1 METAIYLAVIG
12 VLFGLIVWL
21 MQSSF
26 SRIEEKLDGIQGN
39 MVQKDDC
46 LDRHKSIRENE
57 GKLFDAV
64 SKLQSDSAGI
74 KGRFFN

>member
-1 METAIYLAVIG
+1 METAIYLSVIG
-12 VLFGLIVWL
+12 VLLGLIGWL

-26 SRIEEKLDGIQGN
+26 SRIEEKLDDIQEN

-64 SKLQSDSAGI
+64 SKLQSDSAEL

>member
-1 METAIYLAVIG
+1 MEATIYLAIIG
-12 VLFGLIVWL
+12 VLFGLIIWL
-21 MQSSF
+21 MQRSF
-26 SRIEEKLDGIQGN
+26 SRIDEKLDFIQDN

-57 GKLFDAV
+57 GKIFDAIGNI
-64 SKLQSDSAGI
+64 QSDCAEL